1 MTMTGINRGWTG
13 RIARRSIAIG
23 VAGTGLALA
32 LMATGIGPIGV
43 DPAVAKT
50 CAKKC
55 PKPGVQFATGK
66 LITVEVVNNTVGLIK
81 VEEVQGSD
89 PIAVS
94 PGRSLR
100 LRRRVTTGAD
110 NASVLF
116 WDSQGL
122 NLRAIVQQPEPLLMR
137 VELRPGGRVGDQ
149 SVYLKDDGRVSV
161 F

>member
-1 MTMTGINRGWTG
+1 MNGINRGWMG
-13 RIARRSIAIG
+13 GIASRSIAIG
-23 VAGTGLALA
+23 IAGAGLAIGL
-32 LMATGIGPIGV
+32 LATGIGPIGV

-50 CAKKC
+50 CATKC
-55 PKPGVQFATGK
+55 PKPGVKFATGK
-66 LITVEVVNNTVGLIK
+66 LITVEVVNNTVGLVQ

-137 VELRPGGRVGDQ
+137 VLLRPGGVVGDQ
-149 SVYLKDDGRVSV
+149 SVYLKDDGRVTI

>member
-1 MTMTGINRGWTG
+1 MNGSNRGWMG
-13 RIARRSIAIG
+13 GIASRSIAIG
-23 VAGTGLALA
+23 VAGTGLVFGL
-32 LMATGIGPIGV
+32 LTSGIGPIGV
-43 DPAVAKT
+43 DPVVAKT
-50 CAKKC
+50 CATKC
-55 PKPGVQFATGK
+55 PKPGVKFATGK
-66 LITVEVVNNTVGLIK
+66 LITVEVVNNTVGLVQ

-94 PGRSLR
+94 PGRTIR

-137 VELRPGGRVGDQ
+137 VLLRPGGAVGDQ
-149 SVYLKDDGRVSV
+149 SVYLKDDGRISI